1 MAIRISS
8 CSKSPT
14 RFSSCKSAFLAGLPY
29 IHPHFL
35 SVCRPGDY
43 LKPGEDDV
51 EGLKRRLDER
61 LAPPPESKQFNASHG
76 VDNEWEIGDCLAQ
89 WWRPNFET
97 FMVSNPMPSWSDLS
111 IFFPVPIHTCA
122 YNQTKGMQK
131 AIFGA
136 YARTQYVSSQSASH

>member
-1 MAIRISS
+1 MAIHISS
-8 CSKSPT
+8 CSKLPT
-14 RFSSCKSAFLAGLPY
+14 RFSSCKSAFLAGRLY
-29 IHPHFL
+29 IHL
-35 SVCRPGDY
+35 SLCRPGDY

-97 FMVSNPMPSWSDLS
+97 FMVSNLMPS
-111 IFFPVPIHTCA
+111 
-122 YNQTKGMQK
+122 
-131 AIFGA
+131 
-136 YARTQYVSSQSASH
+136 